1 VSGGR
6 VGQRSGMSP
15 ERQTKVI
22 KDRLDPSRVAIAAGV
37 AGGLGIV
44 LAAAFL
50 HQAQGRVHVGPTSAT
65 LDEAFSA
72 FFGAGV
78 GLALGSALCAL
89 SIRRGSPLLSGLLA
103 GLAAYVLVLA
113 PALIYT
119 DDVGLAEDLSPGGL
133 GFLPSCFFRLASSL
147 YSVQQSEGLSHR
159 SCVGIAR
166 RSATSTSARKGQASR
181 RRDSC
186 VYAHGCA
193 SVRE

>member
-1 VSGGR
+1 
-6 VGQRSGMSP
+6 MSP

-22 KDRLDPSRVAIAAGV
+22 KDRFDPSRVAIAAGV
-37 AGGLGIV
+37 AGGLGV
-44 LAAAFL
+44 
-50 HQAQGRVHVGPTSAT
+50 GR
-65 LDEAFSA
+65 FSA

-133 GFLPSCFFRLASSL
+133 GFLAFLLLPFGVFALLGATVGAFIAPVL
-147 YSVQQSEGLSHR
+147 HR
-159 SCVGIAR
+159 DR
-166 RSATSTSARKGQASR
+166 MQKRHQ
-181 RRDSC
+181 
-186 VYAHGCA
+186 H
-193 SVRE
+193 